1 MPDHDSAALL
11 SRQTKRRRVDIGVK
25 RTVGTASVVFGKGRT
40 TLFSAMNP
48 HGSEQDVEC
57 SVVQHADGEKSNVL
71 RKLLKRAN
79 SYEDAMIPFPGAT
92 IISQLL
98 KNNMTKNGGTEPSFL
113 GSGLSSTGSEIQQ
126 EDVCSNSSRESPQEC
141 LSPFSRPTMSQF
153 DIERLSDEHLRAK
166 RARVENI
173 IRGMS
178 HSPSVAL
185 RGNENDRDGAPQ
197 PPSPRESYRE
207 NKRKQKLPQ
216 QQQQS
221 FQQLVSAR
229 KEQKHEER
237 RQLKLQLE
245 DMQKQLRQLQEKFYQ
260 IYDSTDSENEE
271 DGNLSED
278 SMHSDGMGHQAQD
291 FVPDRSDN
299 EMSDLDPGHFIDRAR
314 ALIRQQAVVTEN
326 PKRDSQRG
334 KDQGPASMH
343 TEGKQLA
350 ETLKQELNTAM
361 SQVVD
366 TVVKVFSKPVP
377 QVFPPLQMPQARF
390 AVNGE
395 NPNFHTTNHRLQCF
409 GDIIIPNPQ
418 DTFANMQVPSSN
430 DQTEALPLVVRKNS
444 SDQSSSAPT
453 PVGHHH
459 HHPSLHPSPL
469 SATVG
474 FGSPSF
480 RHPFP
485 LPLMGYPFQ
494 NPLSTPSGSY
504 SGKERASPESLD
516 LSRET
521 TSLRTK
527 MSSSH
532 HMNHRSCSP
541 SYPGSTTEGLSLSLI
556 KSECGDL
563 QDMAEISPYSGS
575 TIQEGL
581 SPNHLK
587 KAKLMFFYTRYPSS
601 NMLKMFFSDVKFN
614 RCITS
619 QLIKWF
625 SNFREFYYIQ
635 MEKFARQAIN
645 DGVTGS
651 EELNV
656 TRDCELYRALNMHYN
671 KANDFEVPERF
682 LEVARITLREF
693 FNAIVAGKDV
703 DPSWKKAIYK
713 VICKLDSEVPD
724 IFKSPNCLQELL
736 HE

>member
-25 RTVGTASVVFGKGRT
+25 RTVGTASAFFAKARASF
-40 TLFSAMNP
+40 FSAMNP
-48 HGSEQDVEC
+48 QGVDQDIEY

-79 SYEDAMIPFPGAT
+79 SYEDAMMPFPGAT

-98 KNNMTKNGGTEPSFL
+98 KNNMNKNGGTEPSFQA
-113 GSGLSSTGSEIQQ
+113 SGLSSTGSEIHQ
-126 EDVCSNSSRESPQEC
+126 EDVCSNSSRDSPQEC
-141 LSPFSRPTMSQF
+141 LSPFGRPAMRDF
-153 DIERLSDEHLRAK
+153 EIDRLCDEHLRAK

-178 HSPSVAL
+178 HSPNVSM
-185 RGNENDRDGAPQ
+185 RGNEIERDGAPRSI
-197 PPSPRESYRE
+197 SPRESYRE

-229 KEQKHEER
+229 KEQKREER
-237 RQLKLQLE
+237 RQLKQQLE

-260 IYDSTDSENEE
+260 IYDSTDSENNE

-278 SMHSDGMGHQAQD
+278 SMHSEMIDARARDSVG
-291 FVPDRSDN
+291 RSDN
-299 EMSDLDPGHFIDRAR
+299 EMFDLDPAQFIDRAR
-314 ALIRQQAVVTEN
+314 ALIREHDMAPDNQQKREG
-326 PKRDSQRG
+326 PKD
-334 KDQGPASMH
+334 KDHFHSIFHP
-343 TEGKQLA
+343 EGKHLA

-366 TVVKVFSKPVP
+366 TVVKVFSAKPIRQLP
-377 QVFPPLQMPQARF
+377 QVFPPLQIPQARF
-390 AVNGE
+390 AISGE
-395 NPNFHTTNHRLQCF
+395 NHNFHTTNPRLQCF
-409 GDIIIPNPQ
+409 GDVIIPNPL
-418 DTFANMQVPSSN
+418 DTFGGVHMPSST

-444 SDQSSSAPT
+444 NDQPPPGPPPGA
-453 PVGHHH
+453 
-459 HHPSLHPSPL
+459 HHPSLHQSPL
-469 SATVG
+469 SAATS
-474 FGSPSF
+474 FSPSF

-485 LPLMGYPFQ
+485 LPLMAYPFQ
-494 NPLSTPSGSY
+494 NPLGAPPSAFQAKDRS
-504 SGKERASPESLD
+504 SPESLD
-516 LSRET
+516 LTRET

-527 MSSSH
+527 MSTH
-532 HMNHRSCSP
+532 HMNHHPCSP
-541 SYPGSTTEGLSLSLI
+541 AHPPSSTEGLSLSFI
-556 KSECGDL
+556 KSECGDM
-563 QDMAEISPYSGS
+563 QDMSDISPYSGS
-575 TIQEGL
+575 AMQEGL

-601 NMLKMFFSDVKFN
+601 NMLKTYFSDVKFN

-635 MEKFARQAIN
+635 MEKYARQAIN
-645 DGVTGS
+645 DGVTS
-651 EELNV
+651 TEELSI

-682 LEVARITLREF
+682 LEVAQITLREF
-693 FNAIVAGKDV
+693 FNAIIAGKDV

-713 VICKLDSEVPD
+713 VICKLDSEVPE
-724 IFKSPNCLQELL
+724 IFRSPNCLQELL